1 MQQETVMKPGRW
13 TIAGLAIALFGIPT
27 IAGIARV
34 VGTDD
39 PSVAMLRELAI
50 LTLTALL
57 LLIVVKGERLPVS
70 SIGLRFD
77 RIGCSIVQGF
87 LLAIVLLAVAIA
99 TISAIQASGMS
110 YGEGAKVAP
119 SLALVTLTVFR
130 AGIAE
135 EIFFRGF
142 ALERIEALT
151 GSRNLAIIL
160 TVGAF
165 AGFHY
170 SGGLAGI
177 LIAFVLGLCLTLYY
191 VWKRD
196 LLAAIIAH
204 FLVDFIPNVLLP
216 LLGADG

>member
-1 MQQETVMKPGRW
+1 MKQTANMKPGRW
-13 TIAGLAIALFGIPT
+13 TLVGLAIALFGIPA
-27 IAGIARV
+27 IAGIARAA
-34 VGTDD
+34 GTDD
-39 PSVAMLRELAI
+39 PTVATLRELAI
-50 LTLTALL
+50 FALTALL
-57 LLIVVKGERLPVS
+57 LLIVVKGERMPIS

-77 RIGCSIVQGF
+77 RIGRSILQGLVLTVVLVF
-87 LLAIVLLAVAIA
+87 VALSSIAAIEAMGLSV
-99 TISAIQASGMS
+99 
-110 YGEGAKVAP
+110 GEGGKIAP

-142 ALERIEALT
+142 ALERIEALS

-170 SGGLAGI
+170 SGGIAGV
-177 LIAFVLGLCLTLYY
+177 LLAFVLGLCLTLYY